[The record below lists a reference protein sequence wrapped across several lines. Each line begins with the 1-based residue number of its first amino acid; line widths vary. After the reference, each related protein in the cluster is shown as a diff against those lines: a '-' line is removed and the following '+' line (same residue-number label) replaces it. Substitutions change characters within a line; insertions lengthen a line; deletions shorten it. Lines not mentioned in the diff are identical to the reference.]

1 MKKYTISPGMHHGIF
16 VVPSL
21 LQATPVVPSEEPVQV
36 FGYLQK
42 QGRRLKGWHQRWFEI
57 RGQHMYHYKTNAVS

>member
-1 MKKYTISPGMHHGIF
+1 MHHDIF